1 MTTPVL
7 STESRD
13 AERVVQAQLD
23 AYNARDLDTWLSTYS
38 EDAEQFMLH
47 MGSLAKGH
55 AAIRKRME
63 ERFQD
68 PNLHARLLHRTVME
82 NTVVDHERVLRTL
95 PDGELAEVEM
105 VCIYE
110 VKGGKI
116 VNATFA
122 LGQMR
127 PRSLA

>member
-1 MTTPVL
+1 MPPL
-7 STESRD
+7 SPISRES
-13 AERVVQAQLD
+13 ERVVQIQLD
-23 AYNARDLDTWLSTYS
+23 AYNSRDLDAWLSTYS

-68 PNLHARLLHRTVME
+68 PNLHAKLLNRVVME
-82 NTVVDHERVLRTL
+82 TTVVDHELVTRTL
-95 PDGELAEVEM
+95 PDGLAEVEM
-105 VCIYE
+105 ICMYE
-110 VKGGKI
+110 VKSGKI

-122 LGQMR
+122 VGQMR
-127 PRSLA
+127 DKSAA

>member
-1 MTTPVL
+1 MQMPPL
-7 STESRD
+7 SSISRES
-13 AERVVQAQLD
+13 ERVVQLQLD
-23 AYNARDLDTWLSTYS
+23 AYNSRDLDAWLSTYS

-68 PNLHARLLHRTVME
+68 PNLHAMLIHRIVME
-82 NTVVDHERVLRTL
+82 TTVVDHELVTRTL
-95 PDGELAEVEM
+95 PDGLAEVEM
-105 VCIYE
+105 ICMYE
-110 VKGGKI
+110 VRSGKI

-122 LGQMR
+122 VGQMR
-127 PRSLA
+127 DKSAA